1 MLTIEALN
9 KYGADTLTG
18 VKRCANN
25 EALYLRLVSTIPSN
39 QGFNGLY
46 DAIKN
51 NDLDNAFSYAH
62 GLKVIIA
69 NLSLDPLLN
78 PVIEIT
84 EHLRNRDKIDYSPY
98 LILIEDDRKKLEE
111 IL

>member
-1 MLTIEALN
+1 MLTIEKLN
-9 KYGADTLTG
+9 EYGADTISG

-25 EALYLRLVSTIPSN
+25 VALYLRLVNTVPSN

-46 DAIKN
+46 EAIKN
-51 NDLDNAFSYAH
+51 NNLDEAFSMAH
-62 GLKVIIA
+62 GLKGILA

-84 EHLRNRDKIDYSPY
+84 EHLRNRDNIDYSQY
-98 LILIEDDRKKLEE
+98 VSIIEEKRKLLED
-111 IL
+111 LL